1 MHERDANGHER
12 FLFFGV
18 AILHEAGN
26 ISDEPATSN
35 QMKRTTAIVTKY
47 LGPTNHKGSRIKAT
61 LSGDAPSGESPPSVT
76 VPFDYSLPHGYR
88 EHEPAAKALIE
99 KIANMD
105 GWRSVGWRDAQIV
118 AFAYLGDS
126 QYVFSVSLFTD
137 TE

>member
-1 MHERDANGHER
+1 
-12 FLFFGV
+12 
-18 AILHEAGN
+18 
-26 ISDEPATSN
+26 
-35 QMKRTTAIVTKY
+35 MKRTTAIVTKY

-61 LSGDAPSGESPPSVT
+61 LSGHVPSGESPPSVT

-99 KIANMD
+99 KIANME